1 MLRLENVGFGY
12 GSVQICSDIS
22 LTIEEG
28 EVVCLLGRN
37 GMGKTTFLEGL
48 MGMNTQKGGRILF
61 DGQDISKYR
70 SSKRAWLG
78 MGLVPQGRRIFAEI
92 SVRDNLRLGTLASRS
107 KFQPI
112 PDVIFDYF
120 PVLRE
125 RLNQKGQTLSGGEQQ
140 MLAIARALAGNPR
153 IMLLDEPS
161 EGLAPLIVDAITELI
176 RNLSQERG
184 ITILL
189 AEQNLPF
196 ALAVVERGYIL
207 EKGRIV
213 ESGNVE
219 ELKGEQT
226 VRDYLMA

>member
-1 MLRLENVGFGY
+1 MLRLEGVGFGY

-107 KFQPI
+107 RFQPI
-112 PDVIFDYF
+112 PDVVFDYF

-140 MLAIARALAGNPR
+140 MLAIARALAGNPK
-153 IMLLDEPS
+153 IILLDEPS

-196 ALAVVERGYIL
+196 ALTIVERGYIL